1 MTISVL
7 LGLDILFLLVFA
19 PLMKPSFKMF
29 YFNVMVFKACGSY
42 FKETRESNTTALRK
56 PTDSRQPVGNFPSV
70 MELNSDEQVDL
81 NLEYLST
88 FKCNAPF
95 CHGATSR

>member
-19 PLMKPSFKMF
+19 PLMKPSFKLF

-42 FKETRESNTTALRK
+42 FKETRESNTTALRN